1 MSTHG
6 FEFVG
11 WIDGRECGP
20 RILDFDMVADAA
32 GYVKGD
38 ALIIDANGRMDKVAA
53 NQAEVSAICMETK
66 TTAVAN
72 DDHLKVAIVCSGQI
86 WRCSADAAA
95 CAAIEGYT
103 KTINF
108 ADENT
113 LDADTLTGGTMIC
126 WSVDVLEDVS
136 YATVYVTF
144 SDCTFELK

>member
-32 GYVKGD
+32 GYAKGD
-38 ALIIDANGRMDKVAA
+38 ALIIDSAGRMDKAA
-53 NQAEVSAICMETK
+53 AGATEYSAICMETK
-66 TTAVAN
+66 TTAVSA
-72 DDHLKVAIVCSGQI
+72 DDHLKVAILAKGQI

-95 CAAIEGYT
+95 CAAVEGFT
-103 KTINF
+103 KTLNL

-113 LDADTLTGGTMIC
+113 IDADTITGGTMIC
-126 WSVDVLEDVS
+126 WSVDTTEDAS
-136 YATVYVTF
+136 YATVYVCF
-144 SDCTFELK
+144 SDTTFENA